1 MRRKVLLSEEFR
13 HIIRFYGTDLEGS
26 KRLEY
31 GLTKIKGVNI
41 HFSNAIIKT
50 ANLQPDKRI
59 GNLTDSELQK
69 IEDVLNDPEKY
80 GIPQWLFNRR
90 KDMETGKNL
99 HFIGSELT
107 LRTMSDIGAMRELRS
122 WKGTRHSLGLKVRGQ
137 RTKTTGRSKRVVRIR
152 KRRLRS
158 S

>member
-1 MRRKVLLSEEFR
+1 MSEEFR

-26 KRLEY
+26 KKLEY

-50 ANLQPDKRI
+50 ANLNPDKRI
-59 GNLTDSELQK
+59 GNLTDLEIKK
-69 IEDVLNDPEKY
+69 IEDVLKDPEKY
-80 GIPQWLFNRR
+80 GIPKWLFNRR

-99 HFIGSELT
+99 HFISSELT
-107 LRTMSDIGAMRELRS
+107 LRTMSDIGGMRELRS

-137 RTKTTGRSKRVVRIR
+137 RTKTTGRRKRTVRIR
-152 KRRLRS
+152 KRRIRAS
-158 S
+158 

>member
-1 MRRKVLLSEEFR
+1 
-13 HIIRFYGTDLEGS
+13 LEGS
-26 KRLEY
+26 KKLEY

-50 ANLQPDKRI
+50 ASLKHDKRI
-59 GNLTDSELQK
+59 GNLTDLEIQK
-69 IEDVLNDPEKY
+69 IEDVLKDPEKY
-80 GIPQWLFNRR
+80 GIPKWLFNRR

-107 LRTMSDIGAMRELRS
+107 LRTMSDIGGMRELRS

-137 RTKTTGRSKRVVRIR
+137 RTKTTGRRKRAVRIR
-152 KRRLRS
+152 KRRARAS
-158 S
+158 